1 MMPSARPSR
10 EREREMS
17 TEHVVRLG
25 SSPPRADA
33 RSVDDMGKLRVAG
46 TAIAVVVTLFAV
58 ACEDSSSSSGS
69 PGFDAGNGTFDGGS
83 NPPPTDASTP
93 LDATVPT
100 DAADASDGAKVLPDG
115 LSEPIPYLSIADSL
129 FKGVAFPSYYHFEDW
144 EDAELNTPGVS
155 STTATL
161 GTGALVDSVDGDDGA
176 VNGKCLK
183 KDNVVCVSGFSGSGT
198 IDFTF
203 DAVAL
208 GALPT
213 HVGIVW
219 TDGAPMCDAVFEAYD
234 AANVLIG
241 TKTAATVG
249 DADNLGGVAEDRF
262 FSVVHMA
269 GVSRIVVKSSAG
281 GVEVDHLQYG
291 R

>member
-1 MMPSARPSR
+1 
-10 EREREMS
+10 
-17 TEHVVRLG
+17 
-25 SSPPRADA
+25 
-33 RSVDDMGKLRVAG
+33 MGKLRFAG
-46 TAIAVVVTLFAV
+46 SVCALAVTLFAV
-58 ACEDSSSSSGS
+58 ACEDSSSSGGAT
-69 PGFDAGNGTFDGGS
+69 GFDAGNGTFDGG
-83 NPPPTDASTP
+83 NPPAPDGGSS

-115 LSEPIPYLSIADSL
+115 LSEPIPYLSIADSR
-129 FKGVAFPSYYHFEDW
+129 FQGVAFPSYYHFEDW
-144 EDAELNTPGVS
+144 EDAELNTPGAS
-155 STTATL
+155 STSAAI
-161 GTGALVDSVDGDDGA
+161 GTGSLVDSVDGDDG
-176 VNGKCLK
+176 VINGKCLK

-203 DAVAL
+203 DAAVL

-219 TDGAPMCDAVFEAYD
+219 TDGAPMCDAIFEAYD

-241 TKTAATVG
+241 TKTAAKVG

-262 FSVVHMA
+262 FSVVHLA
-269 GVSRIVVKSSAG
+269 GVARIVVKSSAG